1 MIAPSNKYPRAD
13 GFSNSLCLLGV
24 ATGLVQAAR
33 VEQQGPP
40 RLRLGLRGPRR
51 PCRPRQEGLLP
62 RLSIPVS
69 RVHRGLPAGPRGGA
83 SEREREAAGRG
94 APQGAGRLCRGV
106 AAGRG
111 RLAEVSGNV

>member
-13 GFSNSLCLLGV
+13 GFSNSLCLLEA

-51 PCRPRQEGLLP
+51 PCRPMRLGVQPRMPGLP
-62 RLSIPVS
+62 PS
-69 RVHRGLPAGPRGGA
+69 RRRGLPAGPRGGA

-94 APQGAGRLCRGV
+94 APPGAGRLCRGV